1 MGSWWYPKR
10 SLAGPLGVP
19 GSPNALFS
27 NESEGPLET
36 LRVPEN
42 SRFTKCFVFQGIG
55 LPDAI
60 NATPRSQNHYVFQC
74 FGAQGLR
81 NLMFSK
87 ELGFPTLPVQL
98 QGLRIIMFSNESEL
112 MVHQMLCF
120 PRKWASRRRACK
132 SRDPRTQWPDPDRS
146 SKVPLKHH

>member
-27 NESEGPLET
+27 NESEGSLET

-74 FGAQGLR
+74 FRAQGSPNAL
-81 NLMFSK
+81 FSNEMSWTK
-87 ELGFPTLPVQL
+87 TGHQPR
-98 QGLRIIMFSNESEL
+98 GLRIIVFSNESEL

-120 PRKWASRRRACK
+120 PRKWASRRRGRK
-132 SRDPRTQWPDPDRS
+132 SRDPRTQWQDPGRD
-146 SKVPLKHH
+146 SKVPLKLH